1 MAKKARRPKR
11 RKLHVVLPP
20 TDMTPEE
27 LAMAI
32 LQTPPSPSR
41 KPAPQP

>member
-1 MAKKARRPKR
+1 MPKKSRQPKR
-11 RKLHVVLPP
+11 RSLRVVVPP

-27 LAMAI
+27 LTVAI
-32 LQTPPSPSR
+32 LQTPPSTSR